1 MFNYN
6 SNYCEASVE
15 PLHGWSK
22 THKSNYKFNYKSN
35 YGEASV
41 EPLHGWSK
49 THKSYYKSNYVY
61 IYLCFHL

>member
-35 YGEASV
+35 YGEA
-41 EPLHGWSK
+41 WSK
-49 THKSYYKSNYVY
+49 THKSNYG
-61 IYLCFHL
+61 

>member
-22 THKSNYKFNYKSN
+22 TYKSNYKSN
-35 YGEASV
+35 YGEA
-41 EPLHGWSK
+41 WSK
-49 THKSYYKSNYVY
+49 THKSNYKSNYVY

>member
-6 SNYCEASVE
+6 SDYCEASVE

-22 THKSNYKFNYKSN
+22 THKSNYKFNYKSKYESN
-35 YGEASV
+35 
-41 EPLHGWSK
+41 
-49 THKSYYKSNYVY
+49 YKSNYVY